1 MPAQGVCH
9 GRRAATLQTVTVTHT
24 GDLVSALLGVP
35 GVAAAAVE
43 PTDAGPGTLR
53 LQLLPGADEVGV
65 AGAVNRILRSRFG
78 LAVDADRVRVLGE
91 GDDGPPLG
99 GGDRPGPAAGPEP
112 APTGR
117 DVPPA
122 DDLPGVDDADALLEA
137 LRRSLADLDEPGGP
151 GLEGAGLD
159 SAGVD
164 SPGVDGPG
172 LDRPGPDGPAGGGW
186 PAPAT
191 HPSIAWAPP
200 PAAPAPTPA
209 AAQRRAEAPAAPERA
224 PAPHPVSSAPVG
236 RPRLVIERVQ
246 LVSAGLTTSVT
257 VVLAHDGRTVQGSA
271 DGTATTGSLHRS
283 VAAATLRA
291 VEAVVGEGV
300 RFDVEHVE
308 VARTGPDRTALVV
321 VTMVT
326 ERATQ
331 RLSGASVVR
340 EDVRQAVIRAV
351 LAAVN
356 RRVEPLIPGAEGA
369 PA

>member
-1 MPAQGVCH
+1 
-9 GRRAATLQTVTVTHT
+9 VTVTHT

-137 LRRSLADLDEPGGP
+137 LRRSLADLDELGGP

-172 LDRPGPDGPAGGGW
+172 LDRPGLDRPGPDGPAGGGW

-191 HPSIAWAPP
+191 DPSIAWAPP
-200 PAAPAPTPA
+200 PAAAAPTPA
-209 AAQRRAEAPAAPERA
+209 AAQRRAGAPAAPERA

>member
-1 MPAQGVCH
+1 MPAQRARR

-43 PTDAGPGTLR
+43 PTAAGPGTLR

-91 GDDGPPLG
+91 TDDGTP
-99 GGDRPGPAAGPEP
+99 GDGSATGPAAEPESGAGRP
-112 APTGR
+112 ATYLPAAAAPPRPPTT
-117 DVPPA
+117 P
-122 DDLPGVDDADALLEA
+122 DALLEA
-137 LRRSLADLDEPGGP
+137 LRRTRPRRRRRRRSAARPRRRVA
-151 GLEGAGLD
+151 GAGH
-159 SAGVD
+159 
-164 SPGVDGPG
+164 GPVHRLG
-172 LDRPGPDGPAGGGW
+172 RAARGGR
-186 PAPAT
+186 PAPGAT
-191 HPSIAWAPP
+191 APVAP
-200 PAAPAPTPA
+200 VRAAAPTDAPTPA
-209 AAQRRAEAPAAPERA
+209 TG
-224 PAPHPVSSAPVG
+224 G

-257 VVLAHDGRTVQGSA
+257 VVLGHDGRTVQGTA
-271 DGTATTGSLHRS
+271 EGTATTGSLHRS

-291 VEAVVGEGV
+291 VESVVGEGV

-321 VTMVT
+321 LTMVT

-356 RRVEPLIPGAEGA
+356 RRVEPLIPGAGDA